1 VNVADLPQSMTVIEI
16 STPGGPDVLKP
27 VTRPMPAVGSG
38 DVLIRVEAA
47 GVNRPDL
54 MQRLG
59 KYPPPPGAPDVPGME
74 VAGVVAAV
82 GPAVDRWRA
91 GDRVMALV
99 AGGGYAEYCAAPAL
113 QCLPI
118 PRGLS
123 VEEAA
128 GMPETYFTVWTNVFE
143 RARLQ
148 RGESILIHGGASGIG
163 TTAIQMSRAF
173 GARVFATAGSPDK
186 CAACER
192 LGAERAIDYRR
203 QDFVEVLKELTGAR
217 GVDVILDMVGGDYVA
232 RNLEALAIDG
242 RLVQI
247 AFLRGSQA
255 EINLNPLMRKRIT
268 FTGSTLRPRTVE
280 QKGAIAR
287 ALEEHVW
294 PLVDRGELRPVI
306 HATFP
311 LRDAALAHAALE
323 AGDHV
328 GKIILT
334 VAWPRPN

>member
-1 VNVADLPQSMTVIEI
+1 MNVADLPQSMTVIEI
-16 STPGGPDVLKP
+16 STPGGPEVLKP

-82 GPAVDRWRA
+82 GSAVDRWRT

-203 QDFVEVLKELTGAR
+203 QDFVEVVKELTGAR
-217 GVDVILDMVGGDYVA
+217 GVDVILDMVGA
-232 RNLEALAIDG
+232 
-242 RLVQI
+242 
-247 AFLRGSQA
+247 
-255 EINLNPLMRKRIT
+255 
-268 FTGSTLRPRTVE
+268 GSTLRPRTVE

-323 AGDHV
+323 AGGHV

-334 VAWPRPN
+334 VDRPS

>member
-1 VNVADLPQSMTVIEI
+1 MVAQ
-16 STPGGPDVLKP
+16 
-27 VTRPMPAVGSG
+27 TRITGR
-38 DVLIRVEAA
+38 DT
-47 GVNRPDL
+47 
-54 MQRLG
+54 
-59 KYPPPPGAPDVPGME
+59 
-74 VAGVVAAV
+74 
-82 GPAVDRWRA
+82 
-91 GDRVMALV
+91 LV
-99 AGGGYAEYCAAPAL
+99 AGGGYAEYCSAPAA

-173 GARVFATAGSPDK
+173 GARVFATAGAPDK

-203 QDFVEVLKELTGAR
+203 QDFVEVVKELTGAR

-232 RNLEALAIDG
+232 RNLELLAMDG

-247 AFLRGSQA
+247 AFLRGAQA

-287 ALEEHVW
+287 ALEEQVW
-294 PLVDRGELRPVI
+294 PLVERGELRPVI

-311 LRDAALAHAALE
+311 LRDASLAHAALE

-334 VAWPRPN
+334 VDRRS

>member
-16 STPGGPDVLKP
+16 STPGGPEVLTP
-27 VTRPMPAVGSG
+27 VTRAMPAIGAG
-38 DVLIRVEAA
+38 DVLIRVDAS

-82 GPAVDRWRA
+82 GSAVDRWRA

-99 AGGGYAEYCAAPAL
+99 AGGGYAEYCAAPAP

-148 RGESILIHGGASGIG
+148 GGESILIHGGASGIG

-203 QDFVEVLKELTGAR
+203 QDFVEAVKELTRGR

-232 RNLEALAIDG
+232 RNLELLAMDG

-247 AFLRGSQA
+247 AFLRGAQA
-255 EINLNPLMRKRIT
+255 EINLTPLMRKRIT

-294 PLVDRGELRPVI
+294 PLVERGEVRPVI

-311 LRDAALAHAALE
+311 LRDASLAHAALE

-334 VAWPRPN
+334 MDRPS

>member
-1 VNVADLPQSMTVIEI
+1 MSVADVPHSMIAIEI
-16 STPGGPDVLKP
+16 STPGGPEVLKP
-27 VTRPMPAVGSG
+27 VSRPVPSAGPA
-38 DVLIRVEAA
+38 DVLIRVAAA

-54 MQRLG
+54 MQRQG
-59 KYPPPPGAPDVPGME
+59 KYPPPPGASDVPGME
-74 VAGVVAAV
+74 VAGVVAAM
-82 GPAVDRWRA
+82 GSAVDRWRV

-99 AGGGYAEYCAAPAL
+99 AGGGYAEYCAAPAP
-113 QCLPI
+113 QCLAI

-123 VEEAA
+123 MEEAG
-128 GMPETYFTVWTNVFE
+128 GMPEAFFTVWTNVFE

-163 TTAIQMSRAF
+163 TTAIQLARAF
-173 GARVFATAGSPDK
+173 GARVFVTAGSAQK

-203 QDFVEVLKELTGAR
+203 EDFVEVVKQLTGSR
-217 GVDVILDMVGGDYVA
+217 GVDVVLDMVGGDYVA
-232 RNLEALAIDG
+232 RNLEALAVDG
-242 RLVQI
+242 RLAQI
-247 AFLRGSQA
+247 AFLRGA
-255 EINLNPLMRKRIT
+255 HVEINLNPLMRKRLT

-287 ALEEHVW
+287 ALEAEVW
-294 PLVDRGELRPVI
+294 PLVERADVRPVV

-311 LRDAALAHAALE
+311 LREAALAHAALE

-328 GKIILT
+328 GKIVLT
-334 VAWPRPN
+334 VGQ